1 MHTLSHTFRSRRAAP
16 LLALLGFV
24 VFPFEWLGEHWHALG
39 DVIVRTFPTDAQ
51 HAVGHAT
58 LFALLG
64 GLALATFPGL
74 RGRPWRYALLV
85 LAGVAQEALQLMG
98 KGRGLVFDD
107 GRDLLVDMVGLAIGW
122 GLFWLAQRAR
132 RSRAFSTENRV

>member
-16 LLALLGFV
+16 LLALLAFV
-24 VFPFEWLGEHWHALG
+24 VFPFEWLGERWHALG
-39 DVIVRTFPTDAQ
+39 ELIVRTFPTDAQ

-64 GLALATFPGL
+64 GLALASFPAL
-74 RGRPWRYALLV
+74 RGRPWRYALLL
-85 LAGVAQEALQLMG
+85 LAGVAQEALQLLG
-98 KGRGLVFDD
+98 KGRGLAFDD
-107 GRDLLVDMVGLAIGW
+107 GRDLAVDAAGLAIGW

-132 RSRAFSTENRV
+132 RWRVFRGNEQI